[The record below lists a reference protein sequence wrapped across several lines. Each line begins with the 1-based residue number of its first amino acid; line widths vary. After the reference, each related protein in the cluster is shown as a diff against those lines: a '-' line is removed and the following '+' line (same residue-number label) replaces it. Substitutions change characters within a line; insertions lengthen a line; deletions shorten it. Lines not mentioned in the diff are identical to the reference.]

1 MKYVV
6 AAFLLA
12 TAPAHASGL
21 ADPVVEMDVV
31 VAEAE
36 ADSGDIDTLMV
47 AIWLAT
53 VLAAAGGAF

>member
-1 MKYVV
+1 MKYYV

-21 ADPVVEMDVV
+21 SDPVVEMDVI

-36 ADSGDIDTLMV
+36 ADSGNIDGLILAV
-47 AIWLAT
+47 WLAT